1 MTEFRIPPL
10 VVDYG
15 QLWLAADI
23 HGDDADWPQRSA
35 AELLARPHWAA
46 YRTKKGEKQLVEI
59 LRQATGVARKRGESA
74 SMGFILYP
82 SPEEAPKG
90 IVVFSPVDI
99 VGRGTEEAWA
109 DLLAQLA
116 PEIPGGYPPDIT
128 VMATK
133 AGECRRLRLRYA
145 AGEGPERP
153 VGEHIWYLWVFADY
167 GAGMIMSIS
176 FNSILES
183 ARWLPA
189 LDELA
194 TDVWLQRHP
203 GQEEPGRG
211 PGRPG
216 RSGHGEEA
224 GALTGGRAHRAAG
237 DGGR

>member
-15 QLWLAADI
+15 QLWLSADI
-23 HGDDADWPQRSA
+23 HGTDEAWPQRSA
-35 AELLARPHWAA
+35 AELLARQHWAG
-46 YRTKKGEKQLVEI
+46 YRTKKWEARLVEI
-59 LRQATGVARKRGESA
+59 LRQAGAIARKQGESA

-82 SPEEAPKG
+82 SPEEPPKG
-90 IVVFSPVDI
+90 VVLFSPVDL
-99 VGRGTEEAWA
+99 VGRDTEEAWA

-116 PEIPGGYPPDIT
+116 PEIPGDYPQEIT
-128 VMATK
+128 VLATK

-153 VGEHIWYLWVFADY
+153 VGEHIWYVWVFAEY
-167 GAGMIMSIS
+167 GAGVIMSIS

-194 TDVWLQRHP
+194 AGTWLQRHP
-203 GQEEPGRG
+203 GQEEP
-211 PGRPG
+211 
-216 RSGHGEEA
+216 E
-224 GALTGGRAHRAAG
+224 
-237 DGGR
+237 